1 MTTGQGLSRKTA
13 TRGFSYAET
22 PRIRDSLLRAR
33 RREGPLIDSVP
44 LP

>member
-1 MTTGQGLSRKTA
+1 MTTGQDPSRKTA
-13 TRGFSYAET
+13 RDFSYAKT
-22 PRIRDSLLRAR
+22 RRIRDSLWRAR